1 MESGQAPR
9 DRQWRGQVDRTMT
22 VTVATIFSFLR
33 RSFPQETRRP
43 SDRPE
48 TSCISCSRS
57 RTIGVGARRPS
68 LIPQAIEE
76 ALRLET
82 PLLTITRL
90 ATRDTEIGGVAVP
103 QGSTIMLML
112 AAANREETRYEL
124 PDHFDVTRDS
134 PTPHMSSGTVRTS
147 ASEYTWPAWRC
158 ESPSICSWIACRICA
173 STRARTIRT
182 SRARSSALRLPFPCC
197 SVRDS
202 PQGVG
207 HGHRA
212 APHLN
217 SVGSPVARSDL
228 VGRPVADP

>member
-9 DRQWRGQVDRTMT
+9 DRQWRGRVDRTMT

-33 RSFPQETRRP
+33 LLLPAGDETTFRSTGNLLYLLLAQPDQLESVRA
-43 SDRPE
+43 DR
-48 TSCISCSRS
+48 
-57 RTIGVGARRPS
+57 S

-134 PTPHMSSGTVRTS
+134 PTPHMSFGHGPHV
-147 ASEYTWPAWRC
+147 C
-158 ESPSICSWIACRICA
+158 LGIHL
-173 STRARTIRT
+173 ARVEMRVALNLLLD
-182 SRARSSALRLPFPCC
+182 RLPDLRLDPSADDPHIRGQVF
-197 SVRDS
+197 RS
-202 PQGVG
+202 PT
-207 HGHRA
+207 
-212 APHLN
+212 
-217 SVGSPVARSDL
+217 SIPVL
-228 VGRPVADP
+228 FG